1 MGKTIKGSYTP
12 PPTTDKTLTKSGVA
26 ADAKAVGDSF
36 TANFTASDGL
46 QFKFGKDGDGN
57 YGYYGAD
64 GSLIPFKKMVTQ
76 SVVITRTTLSMSTRQ
91 LYSTAGDITN
101 FTGNIGWT
109 GARTENYIQFTT
121 DKKSLDITVKLTMQ
135 GASNYTITP
144 SVTGADYVIL
154 NEIHA
159 TNNPLNVYQSRLTNI
174 SGTVKISL
182 TTSYSAVVEM
192 GIDFYY

>member
-1 MGKTIKGSYTP
+1 
-12 PPTTDKTLTKSGVA
+12 
-26 ADAKAVGDSF
+26 
-36 TANFTASDGL
+36 
-46 QFKFGKDGDGN
+46 
-57 YGYYGAD
+57 
-64 GSLIPFKKMVTQ
+64 
-76 SVVITRTTLSMSTRQ
+76 MSTRQ

-101 FTGNIGWT
+101 FIGYTGWT
-109 GARTENYIQFTT
+109 TARTENYIQFTT

-154 NEIHA
+154 KEIHA